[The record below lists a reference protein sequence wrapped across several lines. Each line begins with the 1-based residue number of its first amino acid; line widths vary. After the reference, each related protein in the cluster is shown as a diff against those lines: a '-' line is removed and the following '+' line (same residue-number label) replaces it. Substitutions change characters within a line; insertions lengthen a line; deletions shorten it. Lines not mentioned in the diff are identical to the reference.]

1 MHFPRGKKTTGRMVL
16 TGNDLGTWPGSSFL
30 LHFPPKREK
39 NAFYT
44 NCQND
49 GFHRGKRNGSAT
61 LYNNLS
67 VLFPFSIM
75 ENTTEQP
82 VGILQ
87 A

>member
-1 MHFPRGKKTTGRMVL
+1 MIWVGGQVLAFYCIFHPKDKK
-16 TGNDLGTWPGSSFL
+16 S
-30 LHFPPKREK
+30 
-39 NAFYT
+39 AFYT

-67 VLFPFSIM
+67 ELFPFSIM
-75 ENTTEQP
+75 ENTLEQP
-82 VGILQ
+82 VDILQ